1 MMVLKSIKLNP
12 TPKTKHNVMPR
23 RKSVTHFVAVNDL
36 EQPSSEQEGLLIE
49 VPQKGGDIPSNREKA
64 LQIVVKKWE
73 KGEIEADLFPNG
85 LTEENIFYVP
95 PDSPRLQKSE
105 AKKES
110 HPISPIV
117 EGAQEIIHLTKLQ
130 LQVQEAA
137 AEAAPYVPIIEAVL
151 SGTRPLNRSEIEIAR
166 DKKYAKVISR
176 LGEMVASQSDYR
188 ESCTGNAK
196 LILNAIAW
204 QCEQGV
210 KADLESQSIDV
221 TQIEE

>member
-1 MMVLKSIKLNP
+1 MVLKSIELNP
-12 TPKTKHNVMPR
+12 TPKTNHNVMPR

-36 EQPSSEQEGLLIE
+36 EQPPSEQEGLLIE
-49 VPQKGGDIPSNREKA
+49 VPHKGGDIPSNREKA

-105 AKKES
+105 AKQES
-110 HPISPIV
+110 HPIPPIV

-137 AEAAPYVPIIEAVL
+137 EEAAPYVPIIEAVL
-151 SGTRPLNRSEIEIAR
+151 SGTRPLSSSEREIAR

-188 ESCTGNAK
+188 ESCTGNGT

-210 KADLESQSIDV
+210 KAELES
-221 TQIEE
+221 